1 MSIVVRMEGC
11 IADLVKGWII
21 DIPLRT
27 VNLLTKGKL
36 FNNVYK
42 FNSPL
47 LCIGVWTYSKHG
59 TLGLNLDSD
68 TAHSV

>member
-27 VNLLTKGKL
+27 VNLLTKGKR
-36 FNNVYK
+36 F
-42 FNSPL
+42 
-47 LCIGVWTYSKHG
+47 
-59 TLGLNLDSD
+59 
-68 TAHSV
+68 